1 MEKGFY
7 CRFSVACG
15 EIHEKG
21 HGSAVEI
28 ARRKWVRQIS
38 ERDEGML
45 NMMMMMM
52 MMKNN
57 TKHGEF
63 HSRNRGLNDRSQS
76 CVMKNEF
83 FVEGRF
89 EEVIVRMQKKKM
101 GKWVFESFEENERIK

>member
-45 NMMMMMM
+45 NMMK
-52 MMKNN
+52 MKNN
-57 TKHGEF
+57 NTKQGKF
-63 HSRNRGLNDRSQS
+63 HSRNRG
-76 CVMKNEF
+76 
-83 FVEGRF
+83 
-89 EEVIVRMQKKKM
+89 
-101 GKWVFESFEENERIK
+101 

>member
-1 MEKGFY
+1 M
-7 CRFSVACG
+7 
-15 EIHEKG
+15 
-21 HGSAVEI
+21 
-28 ARRKWVRQIS
+28 RQIS

-45 NMMMMMM
+45 NMMK
-52 MMKNN
+52 MKNN
-57 TKHGEF
+57 NTKQGKF